1 MLTFLEINGSHVQAS
16 DRELADWIIAF
27 SAGTS
32 PHVAR
37 GMTYPFQSTIAT
49 SEGDRAWGFRYSSE
63 GKSRSLFFSRDI
75 RTLRALCPD
84 RKILHQ
90 LSDDARTGVSE
101 PTGDHPGA

>member
-32 PHVAR
+32 PHEVR

-49 SEGDRAWGFRYSSE
+49 SDGDRAWVFRYSSE
-63 GKSRSLFFSRDI
+63 GKSRSLLLLTR
-75 RTLRALCPD
+75 
-84 RKILHQ
+84 
-90 LSDDARTGVSE
+90 
-101 PTGDHPGA
+101 HPHPQSAVPRPKDPA